1 MKIIVGAGFLLLFL
15 CFGFTFHPESEYKI
29 VPIGKIS
36 IEKSFHPSTSK
47 TGTFLYTTTQQLEA
61 AFSDMTEADLT
72 KFDFENNRY
81 IHIQYAEQTGC
92 KDQVE
97 VVQEL
102 RKYKHYYEIIL
113 IPYKSGVCKTKV
125 KPYEL
130 TAIPND
136 RLPVLITGTLPE

>member
-1 MKIIVGAGFLLLFL
+1 MKIIFSTGFLLLFI
-15 CFGFTFHPESEYKI
+15 CVGFTHKESDYQL
-29 VPIGKIS
+29 VPLGKIT
-36 IEKSFHPSTSK
+36 IEQKFHPSTTK
-47 TGTFLYTTTQQLEA
+47 TGTFLYTEPKQLKS
-61 AFSDMTEADLT
+61 AFSDLSTSDLSN
-72 KFDFENNRY
+72 FDFENNRY
-81 IHIQYAEQTGC
+81 VHIQYAEQIGC

-113 IPYKSGVCKTKV
+113 VPYKNGTCKTKV
-125 KPYEL
+125 NPYEL